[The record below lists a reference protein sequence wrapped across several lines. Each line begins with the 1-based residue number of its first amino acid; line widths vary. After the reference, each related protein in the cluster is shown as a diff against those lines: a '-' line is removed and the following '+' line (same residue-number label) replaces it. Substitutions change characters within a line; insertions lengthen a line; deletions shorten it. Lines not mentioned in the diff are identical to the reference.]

1 MRKIG
6 AEYENFIDNY
16 LIDICEYMSSY
27 IHKLGITP
35 NIITTMSLI
44 CGLSASALL
53 YNKHYYSACVL
64 WIISYYLD
72 NLDGYIARKYN
83 QTSKIGDYYDH
94 IADLIKFL
102 TALFVL
108 YKLNSHKFYEV
119 SIVLFIFLIISG
131 DNFTRRFIGTGKKIT
146 DNHRVGSGCQS
157 LDNIAGV
164 FGAAVTEKSPAKLL
178 SSFKTFH
185 NGCDLRYSATGHVA
199 GGTSGSRT
207 DTNLYAISSG
217 GKQIFGGGAG
227 GHMSGNNFHFRK

>member
-44 CGLSASALL
+44 CGLSASTLL

-94 IADLIKFL
+94 IADSIKFL

-119 SIVLFIFLIISG
+119 SIVLFIFLMLMMG
-131 DNFTRRFIGTGKKIT
+131 
-146 DNHRVGSGCQS
+146 HLGCQERYYNKNESDS
-157 LDNIAGV
+157 LGFTKQMCPVN
-164 FGAAVTEKSPAKLL
+164 
-178 SSFKTFH
+178 SFKIKTVPDAINITKYFGCGTF
-185 NGCDLRYSATGHVA
+185 
-199 GGTSGSRT
+199 
-207 DTNLYAISSG
+207 NLMIVLSFLYY
-217 GKQIFGGGAG
+217 KF
-227 GHMSGNNFHFRK
+227 

>member
-35 NIITTMSLI
+35 NIITTLSLI
-44 CGLSASALL
+44 CGLSAAALL
-53 YNKHYYSACVL
+53 YNKYYYSACVL
-64 WIISYYLD
+64 WIVSYYLD

-94 IADLIKFL
+94 IADSIKFL

-119 SIVLFIFLIISG
+119 SIVLFIFLMLMMG
-131 DNFTRRFIGTGKKIT
+131 
-146 DNHRVGSGCQS
+146 HLGCQERYYNKNESDS
-157 LDNIAGV
+157 LGFTKQMCPVN
-164 FGAAVTEKSPAKLL
+164 
-178 SSFKTFH
+178 SFKIKTVPDAINITKYFGCGTF
-185 NGCDLRYSATGHVA
+185 
-199 GGTSGSRT
+199 
-207 DTNLYAISSG
+207 NLMIVLSFLYY
-217 GKQIFGGGAG
+217 KF
-227 GHMSGNNFHFRK
+227 

>member
-35 NIITTMSLI
+35 NIITTLSLI
-44 CGLSASALL
+44 CGLSAAALL
-53 YNKHYYSACVL
+53 YNKYYYSACIL
-64 WIISYYLD
+64 WIVSYYLD

-94 IADLIKFL
+94 IADSIKFL

-119 SIVLFIFLIISG
+119 SIVLFIFLMLMMS
-131 DNFTRRFIGTGKKIT
+131 
-146 DNHRVGSGCQS
+146 HLGCQESYYNKNESES
-157 LDNIAGV
+157 L
-164 FGAAVTEKSPAKLL
+164 
-178 SSFKTFH
+178 SFTKHMCPVDSFENKT
-185 NGCDLRYSATGHVA
+185 VP
-199 GGTSGSRT
+199 
-207 DTNLYAISSG
+207 YAINIT
-217 GKQIFGGGAG
+217 KYFGCGTFNLMIVLCFL
-227 GHMSGNNFHFRK
+227 HYKF